1 MSKSNKKAAEAAV
14 PAEPRQ
20 TKIQTVI
27 AALQRPEGADVDE
40 LAKATG
46 WQRHSVRGALAGHIK
61 KKLGHKVTTTKVEG
75 RTVYRI
81 EAQDAA

>member
-1 MSKSNKKAAEAAV
+1 MSKSNKKTVEPSA
-14 PAEPRQ
+14 PGEPRR
-20 TKIQTVI
+20 TKIQLVI
-27 AALQRPEGADVDE
+27 DALRRPEGADVDE

-61 KKLGHKVTTTKVEG
+61 RKLGLKVTTTKVGG

>member
-1 MSKSNKKAAEAAV
+1 MSKSNKKT
-14 PAEPRQ
+14 PAGPASAHPRP
-20 TKIQTVI
+20 TKIQLVI

-61 KKLGHKVTTTKVEG
+61 KKLGHKVTNTKVEG